1 MPTFVYM
8 TRCDGCGHCVDIC
21 PSDIMHIDK
30 TYRRAYNIEPNMCW
44 ECYSCVKA
52 CPQNAID
59 MRGYADFAPLGH
71 SVRVQRD
78 EKKGTIAWR
87 IKFRNGTE
95 KNFLSPITTKPW
107 GQAIPKLADVPGP
120 SKEMR
125 DSQLLYN
132 EPKWIRMDEGG
143 LRTLEARRSQ
153 AEERRLLL
161 MAYDTIIEDGIDV
174 LVVGAGLGGSGAA
187 WEARFWGQNK
197 KIVIAEKA
205 NIDRSG
211 AVAQGLYAI
220 NCYMGTRWGENNPED
235 HVRYARIDLMGLVR
249 EDLLFDMARH
259 VDSTV
264 HQFEEWGLPIM
275 KDPKT
280 GRYLREGRWQ
290 IMIHGESYK
299 PIVAEAAKKSADKVF
314 NRICVTH
321 LLMDDSREN
330 RVAGAVGFN
339 VRTGNYHVFKSKTV
353 ICGAG
358 GASNIFK
365 PRSVGE
371 GSGRTWYAPWSSAS
385 AYGLMIDAGAKM
397 TQMENRI
404 VLARF
409 KDGYG
414 PVGAY
419 FLHLKTY
426 TQNCL
431 GEEYESKW
439 FPDLQK
445 MVGKEYLDP
454 EASHLTHRPIP
465 TCLRNHCII
474 SEVNA
479 GRGPIHMVTM
489 RAFQDPHLE
498 EVGWENFLGMTVGQA
513 VLWAATDVD
522 PKNENP
528 ELTTSEP
535 YVMGSHATCSG
546 AWCSGPEDVSPPEYF
561 WGYNRMTTIEGPVRR
576 RRRGRRHAARL
587 LVGVVHRRPS
597 RGEGRLQV
605 HRRRQGRRHRRL
617 RRADQPPQGGDLQ
630 AHGALPDLPQCDR
643 GGRRQPALHQSQ
655 AGPGPSA
662 EADGRVLRRRDRQLH
677 DQREAPE
684 HRPQEAQDHGGRPR
698 EPGRQGHPRAA
709 ARVGIEAPSPRC
721 RVRHAAHAVPQ
732 GDALAGLLLPG

>member
-1 MPTFVYM
+1 M
-8 TRCDGCGHCVDIC
+8 
-21 PSDIMHIDK
+21 
-30 TYRRAYNIEPNMCW
+30 RA
-44 ECYSCVKA
+44 
-52 CPQNAID
+52 
-59 MRGYADFAPLGH
+59 
-71 SVRVQRD
+71 
-78 EKKGTIAWR
+78 
-87 IKFRNGTE
+87 
-95 KNFLSPITTKPW
+95 
-107 GQAIPKLADVPGP
+107 LA
-120 SKEMR
+120 
-125 DSQLLYN
+125 
-132 EPKWIRMDEGG
+132 
-143 LRTLEARRSQ
+143 AR
-153 AEERRLLL
+153 
-161 MAYDTIIEDGIDV
+161 
-174 LVVGAGLGGSGAA
+174 GAA
-187 WEARFWGQNK
+187 WEARFWGQDK

-220 NCYMGTRWGENNPED
+220 NCYMGTRWGENKPED

-275 KDPKT
+275 KNPKT

-321 LLMDDSREN
+321 LLMDESKPN

-365 PRSVGE
+365 PRSTGE
-371 GSGRTWYAPWSSAS
+371 GAGRTWYAPWSSAS

-426 TQNCL
+426 TQNAL

-439 FPDLQK
+439 FPALQK

-489 RAFQDPHLE
+489 QAFQDPHLE

-561 WGYNRMTTIEGPVRR
+561 WGYNRMTTIEGLFGAGDAVGGTP
-576 RRRGRRHAARL
+576 HAFSS
-587 LVGVVHRRPS
+587 GS
-597 RGEGRLQV
+597 FTEGRLAAKAACKYIDDGKAEGIVVSDAQIE
-605 HRRRQGRRHRRL
+605 RRRKEIYKPL
-617 RRADQPPQGGDLQ
+617 RALQ
-630 AHGALPDLPQCDR
+630 DLPQCGR
-643 GGRRQPALHQSQ
+643 GGQRQPALHQSP
-655 AGPGPSA
+655 AGTGPPA
-662 EADGRVLRRRDRQLH
+662 EADGRVLRRLHRRLH

-684 HRPQEAQDHGGRPR
+684 HLPQEAQDHGGRPR
-698 EPGRQGHPRAA
+698 EPGREGPSRVAA
-709 ARVGIEAPSPRC
+709 GVGAEAPSPGR

-732 GDALAGLLLPG
+732 GDALAGLLLPRRRHEGGRRELARADRFASRSGNRRIHHGEGALLSPGRGRRAVRKSRTSARADAIRRV